1 MNAHYLL
8 TTELAR
14 RLYEEAARDLPL
26 VDYHNHL
33 SAADLSSDRPF
44 EDLAELWL
52 LSDPYKHR
60 VMRICGVDETLITGP
75 ASHYEKFK
83 AWCEVYPRLMGGPLY
98 DWSRTEM
105 AEVFGITHP
114 ICADNA
120 RRIWQEANEKL
131 RQSEF
136 IARGIFKQ
144 FKVEYAAP
152 CAAIT
157 EDLRPFLCLESL
169 APSLRAD
176 DLLKPDKTLLDTLGS
191 LTGLAI
197 VDQESLTRVLRI
209 RLDEFHAANCRF
221 SDHALDEGFR
231 YVQEDGNTGKRIRAL
246 AGGETL
252 PAEDQEAL
260 CSAMLRLLG
269 AEYAKRGWTMQ
280 LHIGAQRFTS
290 SRLRTLAGPAGGF
303 AGIGGGVDVR
313 LLVALLDDLERGSA
327 GLPKTILYTLNPAD
341 NAVMAVLCG
350 SFIGVTQGP
359 AWWWCDHLQGMREML
374 EVFSSFSVLSTF
386 IGMTTDSR
394 SLLSLLRHDYFRR
407 ALCGWLGE
415 KAVRGEL
422 PEDFS
427 ALSGLVRAVCY
438 ENAKKRIAI

>member
-1 MNAHYLL
+1 MGARYLL
-8 TTELAR
+8 TTETAR

-33 SAADLSSDRPF
+33 SVADLSSDRSF
-44 EDLAELWL
+44 EDIAELWL

-60 VMRICGVDETLITGP
+60 AMRICGVDETLITGQ

-98 DWSRTEM
+98 DWSRMEM
-105 AEVFGITHP
+105 EVVFGITLP
-114 ICADNA
+114 LCADNA
-120 RRIWQEANEKL
+120 ERIWQEANEKL
-131 RQSEF
+131 RQPEF
-136 IARGIFKQ
+136 SAQGVFRHFN
-144 FKVEYAAP
+144 VEYAAP
-152 CAAIT
+152 CATIT
-157 EDLRPFLCLESL
+157 EELKPFACLKNL
-169 APSLRAD
+169 APSLRGD
-176 DLLKPDKTLLDTLGS
+176 DLLKPDKALLDTLGS
-191 LTGLAI
+191 LTGLVI
-197 VDQESLTRVLRI
+197 RDQESLTQALRL
-209 RLDEFHAANCRF
+209 RLDALHAANCRF

-231 YVQEDGNTGKRIRAL
+231 YVPEDGKSDRRIRAL
-246 AGGETL
+246 AAGQTL
-252 PAEDQEAL
+252 SPEDRRAL
-260 CSAMLRLLG
+260 SSAMLRLLG
-269 AEYAKRGWTMQ
+269 TEYAGRGWTMQ

-290 SRLRTLAGPAGGF
+290 SRLRTLAGAAGGF

-313 LLVALLDDLERGSA
+313 SLAALLDDLEQGPA

-386 IGMTTDSR
+386 VGMTTDSR

-407 ALCGWLGE
+407 ALCGWIGE

-422 PEDFS
+422 PDDFS
-427 ALSGLVRAVCY
+427 ALSGLVRAMCY

>member
-1 MNAHYLL
+1 MDTRYLL
-8 TTELAR
+8 TTETAR

-33 SAADLSSDRPF
+33 SVADLSSDRSF
-44 EDLAELWL
+44 EDIAELWL

-60 VMRICGVDETLITGP
+60 AMRICGVDETLITGQ

-83 AWCEVYPRLMGGPLY
+83 AWCEVTLPL
-98 DWSRTEM
+98 
-105 AEVFGITHP
+105 
-114 ICADNA
+114 CADNA
-120 RRIWQEANEKL
+120 ERIWQEANEKL
-131 RQSEF
+131 RQPEF
-136 IARGIFKQ
+136 SAQGVFRHFN
-144 FKVEYAAP
+144 VEYAAP
-152 CAAIT
+152 CATIT
-157 EDLRPFLCLESL
+157 EELKPFACLKNL
-169 APSLRAD
+169 APSLRGD
-176 DLLKPDKTLLDTLGS
+176 DLLKPDKALLDTLGS
-191 LTGLAI
+191 LTGLVI
-197 VDQESLTRVLRI
+197 RDQESLTQALRL
-209 RLDEFHAANCRF
+209 RLDALHAANCRF

-231 YVQEDGNTGKRIRAL
+231 YVPEDGKSDRRIRAL
-246 AGGETL
+246 AAGQTL
-252 PAEDQEAL
+252 SPEDRRAL
-260 CSAMLRLLG
+260 SSAMLRLLG
-269 AEYAKRGWTMQ
+269 TEYAGRGWTMQ

-290 SRLRTLAGPAGGF
+290 SRLRTLAGAAGGF

-313 LLVALLDDLERGSA
+313 SLAALLDDLEQGPA

-386 IGMTTDSR
+386 VGMTTDSR

-407 ALCGWLGE
+407 ALCGWIGE

-422 PEDFS
+422 PDDFS
-427 ALSGLVRAVCY
+427 ALSGLVRAMCY